1 MFLFFLHDG
10 SSKKNRN
17 ITPQELIQEVAAS
30 IEKEGLLKAE
40 YIEIVNSVN
49 LKLISNW
56 EEADGIQMCAAVY
69 AGEVR
74 LIDNIKLK

>member
-1 MFLFFLHDG
+1 LHDG
-10 SSKKNRN
+10 SSKNNRN
-17 ITPQELIQEVAAS
+17 ISPLELIQEATTS
-30 IEKEGLLKAE
+30 IEKEGLLKVE

-56 EEADGIQMCAAVY
+56 DEADGIQMCAAVY